1 MSKVAKTP
9 PIILIGMHRSGTTL
23 LAEALSRLGVYMG
36 PESSSHSE
44 ALFFHELNVRMMH
57 TSGGSWEYP
66 ELIDRF
72 LKIGTLRRLQAEY
85 LESLFSSPQSVFYL
99 GVKRYLKYRSL
110 YNLDFAWGWKDPRN
124 TFTLPC
130 WLDVFPDAKV
140 LYIERH
146 GVDVASSLVTRYQ
159 RQIDAAVR
167 RHEGRMKKY
176 RFRPKQSHFIDTI
189 RSSTLDD
196 GFALW
201 SAYMQRANEHLS
213 TIPQTQQLKLR
224 YEDVLDNP
232 EKLLGQA
239 AEFCGAQYTTGDMA
253 AMVGHIRARRARAYR
268 SKPEL
273 LAFAKANEV
282 ELQRWGYSA
291 D

>member
-1 MSKVAKTP
+1 MGKVARTP
-9 PIILIGMHRSGTTL
+9 PVILIGMHRSGTTL

-44 ALFFHELNVRMMH
+44 ALFFHELNVRMMD

-66 ELIDRF
+66 EPIDRF
-72 LKIGTLRRLQAEY
+72 LKVDTLRRLQAEY
-85 LESLFSSPQSVFYL
+85 LESLFASPQSAFYL
-99 GVKRYLKYRSL
+99 GVKRYLRCRSL
-110 YNLDFAWGWKDPRN
+110 FELDFAWGWKDPRN
-124 TFTLPC
+124 TYTLPC

-146 GVDVASSLVTRYQ
+146 GVDVANSLMTRYH
-159 RQIDAAVR
+159 RQVDAAVR

-196 GFALW
+196 GMDLW
-201 SAYMQRANEHLS
+201 SAYMERANEHLA
-213 TIPQTQQLKLR
+213 TVPKAQQLKLR
-224 YEDVLDNP
+224 YEDVLEQP
-232 EKLLGQA
+232 EQLLGQA
-239 AEFCGAQYTTGDMA
+239 AEFCGAQYAADDMT

-268 SKPEL
+268 NDPEL
-273 LAFAKANEV
+273 LAFAKANEAR
-282 ELQRWGYSA
+282 LQRWGYSA